1 MKIFPILVTGI
12 SVFLTL
18 YFGMPTFNFGFTDLF
33 FFVSF
38 NAFILA
44 VSSWISDN
52 VFGDGSEEFSKLT
65 VSAFV
70 ISLVMFVWLIIVP
83 IFNTWGFFHA
93 SEYRNLIGDVKVEKA
108 NTVMS
113 PIDPQ
118 NIVIID
124 ETTAHRL
131 ADKILGSADIAIGS
145 ESYIGELTLQKVGDK
160 LYYIAPLLHSGFFK
174 WWSNG
179 DRGTKGYVMVNA
191 TNDKDV
197 KLVQEVN
204 GKPVSIVYQPEAFAS
219 QDLERH
225 IYTNGYATQGFT
237 DFSFEIDDNM
247 KPYYVV
253 TLYEK
258 TVGFSGS
265 NATGVLLV
273 DVETGA
279 IKKYSVE
286 NTPKWV
292 DRIHPQDFV
301 ETQLS
306 DWGEYVH
313 GWWNPSNKDR
323 MSPTEGISIVY
334 GEDGECYFYTG
345 ITSYGKSDDSSIGF
359 VLVNSRTKKVTFYK
373 QAGATEQAAMS
384 SAEGKVQEKGYT
396 STFPRPYNVDG
407 VWTYVMALKDNE
419 GLIKMV
425 GLVSVSN
432 YEVVGV
438 GTDIKSAIRDYKAA
452 LNSTGNVIATS
463 NKGEAFSVSGIVS
476 RIGDD
481 IRSGNTYYYMQIKGY
496 EDKIFVS
503 SSSTSE
509 ELPLTMGGDSVMI
522 EFDDAGNSYIDIKS
536 FDNLKLK
543 PQKTKAQENV
553 EKYHKSVKKKL
564 EEKEVETNTN
574 AVWDTLSPKQKQEL
588 LNSIKK

>member
-1 MKIFPILVTGI
+1 MKIFPILITGI
-12 SVFLTL
+12 SVFLTY
-18 YFGMPTFNFGFTDLF
+18 YFGMPTFNFGFSDMFLF
-33 FFVSF
+33 VIF
-38 NAFILA
+38 NSLILA
-44 VSSWISDN
+44 VSSWFSDDI
-52 VFGDGSEEFSKLT
+52 FGDSNEKFSKLT
-65 VSAFV
+65 ISAFA
-70 ISLVMFVWLIIVP
+70 ISLVMVVWLIIVP
-83 IFNTWGFFHA
+83 IFNTWGLFHA
-93 SEYRNLIGDVKVEKA
+93 SEYRNLIGDVKTKKV

-160 LYYIAPLLHSGFFK
+160 LYYVAPLLHSGFFK

-179 DRGTKGYVMVNA
+179 DRGTKGYVIVNA

-197 KLVQEVN
+197 RLVQEVN
-204 GKPVSIVYQPEAFAS
+204 GKPVSIVYQPEAYMG
-219 QDLERH
+219 QNLERH
-225 IYTNGYATQGFT
+225 IYRNGYLTQGFT

-253 TLYEK
+253 TLYDK

-292 DRIHPQDFV
+292 DRIHPQEFI

-345 ITSYGKSDDSSIGF
+345 ITSYGKSDQSSIGF
-359 VLVNSRTKKVTFYK
+359 VLVNSRTKEVKFYK

-384 SAEGKVQEKGYT
+384 SAEGKVQEKGY
-396 STFPRPYNVDG
+396 SATFPRPYNVDG
-407 VWTYVMALKDNE
+407 VWTYVMALKDQE

-452 LNSTGNVIATS
+452 LNSTGNAIATS
-463 NKGEAFSVSGIVS
+463 NKGEAFSISGIVS

-509 ELPLTMGGDSVMI
+509 ELPLTIIGDSVMI

-564 EEKEVETNTN
+564 EEKEVEKNTN

>member
-1 MKIFPILVTGI
+1 MKIFPFLITGI
-12 SVFLTL
+12 SVALTY
-18 YFGMPTFNFGFTDLF
+18 YFGMPTLNFQFVDLF
-33 FFVSF
+33 LFIAF
-38 NAFILA
+38 NAIVFSISNW
-44 VSSWISDN
+44 VSDN
-52 VFGDGSEEFSKLT
+52 VFGDGYDEFSKLT
-65 VSAFV
+65 ISSFV
-70 ISLVMFVWLIIVP
+70 IALIAILWLFVVP
-83 IFNTWGFFHA
+83 IFNTWGLFHA
-93 SEYRNLIGDVKVEKA
+93 SEYKNLLGEVKVEKV
-108 NTVMS
+108 NTLMS

-131 ADKILGSADIAIGS
+131 ADKVLGSADIAIGS

-160 LYYIAPLLHSGFFK
+160 LYYVAPLLHSGFFK

-197 KLVQEVN
+197 KLVQEID
-204 GKPVSIVYQPEAFAS
+204 GKPISIVYQPEAFAS

-225 IYTNGYATQGFT
+225 IYTNGYSTQGFA

-253 TLYEK
+253 TLYDK
-258 TVGFSGS
+258 TIGFSGS
-265 NATGVLLV
+265 EASGVLLV
-273 DVETGA
+273 DVETGE

-286 NTPKWV
+286 NTPRWV
-292 DRIHPQDFV
+292 DRIHPQNFV
-301 ETQLS
+301 ENQIS
-306 DWGEYVH
+306 YWGEFVH

-323 MSPTEGISIVY
+323 ISPTEGISIVY

-345 ITSYGKSDDSSIGF
+345 ITSYGRSDQSSIGF
-359 VLVNSRTKKVTFYK
+359 MLVNSRTKAVKFYK
-373 QAGATEQAAMS
+373 QAGATEQAAMA
-384 SAEGKVQEKGYT
+384 SARGKVQEKGYDA
-396 STFPRPYNVDG
+396 TFPRPYNVDG
-407 VWTYVMALKDNE
+407 VWTYVMALKDKE

-432 YEVVGV
+432 YEVVGI
-438 GTDIKSAIRDYKAA
+438 GTDVKSAIRDYKAT
-452 LNSTGNVIATS
+452 LNSTGNVVATS
-463 NKGEAFSVSGIVS
+463 NKGEAFSIKGVVL

-481 IRSGNTYYYMQIKGY
+481 IRSGNTYYYIQLKGH

-509 ELPLTMGGDSVMI
+509 ELPLTINGDSILI

-536 FDNLKLK
+536 FDNLNLN

-553 EKYHKSVKKKL
+553 EKYHKSIKKQL
-564 EEKEVETNTN
+564 DEKEVEVNTN
-574 AVWDTLSPKQKQEL
+574 AVWDTLSPSKKQEL